1 MNPEIDGYRTNLG
14 VDPIVSIWQWEIPVY
29 LFLGGLVAGLMVIGA
44 IQELL
49 WPGKWDKRLG
59 RIGAIAGIVLISLG
73 MLALFLDLSHKLYVW
88 RFYLALKPLS
98 PMSWGAWILVLAYPA
113 LGLWLLGGISE
124 QEWGTWSQRFGVL
137 RFANGL
143 RSFSDTYRRQI
154 LIATALVGVGL
165 GSYTGVLLQTLMARP
180 LWSTGLLAPL
190 FLASG
195 ISAGA
200 AFYMLYKKSEADVKM
215 ALLRWDLAAIGV
227 ELALLGIFVLDK
239 AAGTQI
245 DREAIGLLLA
255 GPFTGAF
262 VGLVLLGGIITPALV
277 EWQELRHSALP
288 GWLAPILVLLGG
300 LALRVVLVAAGQAS
314 NYSMVVG
321 G

>member
-1 MNPEIDGYRTNLG
+1 MNPEITGYRMNAG
-14 VDPIVSIWQWEIPVY
+14 VDPTVSIWQWEIPVY

-49 WPGKWDKRLG
+49 WPGKWDRRLG
-59 RIGAIAGIVLISLG
+59 RIGAVAGLVLLSLG
-73 MLALFLDLSHKLYVW
+73 MGALFLDLSHKLWVW
-88 RFYLALKPLS
+88 RFYMAFKPAS

-113 LGLWLLGGISE
+113 MALWFLGDIKEEEYASWSSRFKLL
-124 QEWGTWSQRFGVL
+124 RL
-137 RFANGL
+137 FAGL
-143 RSFSDTYRRQI
+143 RSFAERHRKEV
-154 LIATALVGVGL
+154 LITTALVGISL

-195 ISAGA
+195 VSAGA
-200 AFYMLYKKSEADVKM
+200 AFYLLYKKSETGVKL
-215 ALLRWDLAAIGV
+215 ALLRWDLAAIAI
-227 ELALLGIFVLDK
+227 ELGLLGIFILDK

-245 DREAIGLLLA
+245 DREAISLLLA

-262 VGLVLLGGIITPALV
+262 VGLVLLGGILTPAIV
-277 EWQELRHSALP
+277 EWRELRHADSP
-288 GWLAPILVLLGG
+288 GWLAPILVLMGG
-300 LALRVVLVAAGQAS
+300 LALRVVLVAAGQVS
-314 NYSMVVG
+314 NYSMVAG

>member
-1 MNPEIDGYRTNLG
+1 MNPEITGYRTNAG
-14 VDPIVSIWQWEIPVY
+14 VDPTVSIWQWEIPVY

-49 WPGKWDKRLG
+49 WPGKWDRRLG
-59 RIGAIAGIVLISLG
+59 RVGAVAGLVLLSLG
-73 MLALFLDLSHKLYVW
+73 MGALFLDLSHKLWVW
-88 RFYLALKPLS
+88 RFYMAFKPAS

-113 LGLWLLGGISE
+113 MALWFLGDINEEEYTSWSSRFKLL
-124 QEWGTWSQRFGVL
+124 RL
-137 RFANGL
+137 FAGL
-143 RSFSDTYRRQI
+143 RSFAERHRKEV
-154 LIATALVGVGL
+154 LITTALVGISL

-195 ISAGA
+195 VSAGA
-200 AFYMLYKKSEADVKM
+200 AFYLLYKKSETGVKL
-215 ALLRWDLAAIGV
+215 ALLRWDLAAIAI
-227 ELALLGIFVLDK
+227 ELGLLGIFILDK

-245 DREAIGLLLA
+245 DREAISLLLA

-262 VGLVLLGGIITPALV
+262 VGLVLLGGILTPAIV
-277 EWQELRHSALP
+277 EWRELRHADSP
-288 GWLAPILVLLGG
+288 GWLAPILVLMGG
-300 LALRVVLVAAGQAS
+300 LALRVVLVAAGQVS
-314 NYSMVVG
+314 NYSMVAG